1 MWLAT
6 AVVGAC
12 AGSRSEPY
20 PAVILPERP
29 SSAVLPIRD
38 PILRPD
44 LAVEAVLH
52 GPGGKTA
59 AIWLLLDSGATI
71 GSLPTAVAAALGLVE
86 ERSATML
93 AVNGAARTSLVVAP
107 RLDLGELGVSRVAFL
122 VNTLA
127 GPASELGLAGQSVLA
142 RMPWE
147 IDWDRGVVTLG
158 ATTTATAWADSGEVA
173 SLPLEPFRAGV
184 EMVTARING
193 RPLRMMLDTGAL
205 VSAIPESAAAEMGL
219 EAETVPPHTFGGA
232 TGPFRA
238 DRVYVA
244 DIELG
249 SAKLRGQRFMTS
261 VARNLAVLGR
271 DILGQFNVAVVPG
284 HRLSLRRRGDL
295 RATAEA
301 RVRRWRWMPA
311 CRSTGCA
318 RARIEPAAAAGRL
331 ELDLEASLP
340 GPIEILFAC
349 ADSPAGTEEIVTSG
363 QRALDPDPPGLGPPT
378 FNHLIVGL
386 RAPTPGKTYATLA
399 DAAAFRAS
407 PAGPPCR
414 ELTVLDVAPASQIGR
429 ERAEVY
435 VRPIR

>member
-1 MWLAT
+1 
-6 AVVGAC
+6 
-12 AGSRSEPY
+12 
-20 PAVILPERP
+20 VILPEKP

-44 LAVEAVLH
+44 LAVEAVVH

-71 GSLPTAVAAALGLVE
+71 GSLPTAVAADLRLIE
-86 ERSATML
+86 ERPATMI

-122 VNTLA
+122 LNTLG
-127 GPASELGLAGQSVLA
+127 GPANELGVAGQSVLA

-147 IDWDRGVVTLG
+147 IDWDRGLVTLG
-158 ATTTATAWADSGEVA
+158 ATATPWADSGEVT
-173 SLPLEPFRAGV
+173 SVPLEPFAGGV
-184 EMVTARING
+184 EMVTAHING

-205 VSAIPESAAAEMGL
+205 VSAIPESAADEMGL

-261 VARNLAVLGR
+261 VSQNLAVLGR
-271 DILGQFNVAVVPG
+271 DILGQFNVAIVPG
-284 HRLSLRRRGDL
+284 HRLSLWRRGDL

-311 CRSTGCA
+311 CPSVGCA
-318 RARIEPAAAAGRL
+318 RARIEPAGTGGRL
-331 ELDLEASLP
+331 ELDIEAPLP
-340 GPIEILFAC
+340 GPIEILFGC
-349 ADSPAGTEEIVTSG
+349 ADRPAGTEEIVTSG
-363 QRALDPDPPGLGPPT
+363 QRALDPDPHGLGPPT
-378 FNHLIVGL
+378 FNHIIVGL
-386 RAPTPGKTYATLA
+386 RAPTLGKTYTALA
-399 DAAAFRAS
+399 DAARFRAS
-407 PAGPPCR
+407 PMAPPCS
-414 ELTVLDVAPASQIGR
+414 ELTVLDVAPASQSGR
-429 ERAEVY
+429 ERAELY
-435 VRPIR
+435 VRPVR